1 MYCAVES
8 NPTTIIF
15 FTWDRAIPFSAIAD
29 RYYGAGFG
37 NT

>member
-15 FTWDRAIPFSAIAD
+15 FTWDRAIPFSSVAD
-29 RYYGAGFG
+29 RYHGVGFG